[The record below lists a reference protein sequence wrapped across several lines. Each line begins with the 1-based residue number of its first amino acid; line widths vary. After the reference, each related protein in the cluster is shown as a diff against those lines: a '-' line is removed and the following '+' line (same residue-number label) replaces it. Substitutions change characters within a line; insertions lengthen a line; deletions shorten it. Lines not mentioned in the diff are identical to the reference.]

1 MDNYTELDAL
11 FTPRELSDI
20 AEREA
25 CHLLRLQYEAEQNR
39 LAVCHSLLDEA
50 GIETDPD
57 ITQRVATLVGRQVAA
72 L

>member
-1 MDNYTELDAL
+1 MYAELDAL

-25 CHLLRLQYEAEQNR
+25 CHLLRLQHEAALYR
-39 LAVCHSLLDEA
+39 LDICHSLLDEA
-50 GIETDPD
+50 GIETGPD
-57 ITQRVATLVGRQVAA
+57 ITQRVATLVGRYLAA